1 MYTQRTGLRSR
12 SQHSPRQRRSSSL
25 LGRDT
30 TPSESSIATHAI
42 GGESSTDST
51 PFPTLALATFATP
64 APFALTDPDR
74 SGSAHSANT
83 DAIRR
88 GGERVVWRREPRRYS
103 VWGSTVV
110 EPILRETQH
119 RRDCAQRAPFA
130 RVKPAR
136 KITQNVRRSL
146 RRAVRAC
153 LPATVGEVQQAPAQ
167 HRARRTEVAVVS
179 SLEASVH
186 SVGNKYPSGEDGQE
200 RILRST
206 GVPSATPTGWR
217 YDQQAARQHTKWTKL
232 TYLDRLFATDGIP
245 ETSLQERAQPCR
257 SRALD
262 LQHQQQSS
270 HLAAPRKSRL
280 TGCGRRHC
288 KEVAMPDNNSPLVH
302 ARPCSTY
309 CLLNTA
315 AVTWE
320 KEEKTSRR
328 SASCKLNMLQQ
339 GHSPSTGRPGRRLT
353 GNSSDEHSTQRAAEV
368 DDGECQG
375 PAWGH
380 GLGLLGL
387 GRAYVRTRGV
397 AASHIGRR
405 RHARH
410 RTESRVASELFL
422 GSGTPQALSVNLK
435 LRKLPTP
442 VQDRSRRGSVTGGVL
457 QLETPGFVSDATLC
471 AAASFSGDS
480 LGLKFEGNTC
490 GRIAS
495 AESQILDWEQG
506 AEGTTVSPGVALR
519 YAAASSGRSRLYPD
533 GVRRSRLLRRVHHCR
548 SDLNLPMQPKVRLGS
563 SRITDRGQCARWQL
577 PFLGYP
583 ADTAMAKIEFQMDW
597 IHDASIYAWETGQKA
612 ESSPTG
618 SELEIVPH
626 KTECLGAHSES
637 HLRAYGGAYYAYCGG
652 PIFEG
657 ALPVTFAPSD
667 TQGPDTHL
675 DSDSGSFPGL
685 FHALILHRHD
695 TA

>member
-12 SQHSPRQRRSSSL
+12 SQHSPRQRRSSLL

-30 TPSESSIATHAI
+30 TPFESSIATHAI

-74 SGSAHSANT
+74 SGIAHSANT

-119 RRDCAQRAPFA
+119 RRDCAQRAPSA

-153 LPATVGEVQQAPAQ
+153 LPATAGELQQAPAQ

-179 SLEASVH
+179 SPEASVH
-186 SVGNKYPSGEDGQE
+186 SVG
-200 RILRST
+200 IST
-206 GVPSATPTGWR
+206 RPGRMAGSVYYEVLVWWR

-245 ETSLQERAQPCR
+245 ETSLQERAQPCC

-270 HLAAPRKSRL
+270 
-280 TGCGRRHC
+280 
-288 KEVAMPDNNSPLVH
+288 DNNSPLVH

-353 GNSSDEHSTQRAAEV
+353 GKSSDEHSTQRAAEV

-410 RTESRVASELFL
+410 RTESRVASESFP

-435 LRKLPTP
+435 LRKLSTP

-495 AESQILDWEQG
+495 AESQILDWEQ
-506 AEGTTVSPGVALR
+506 
-519 YAAASSGRSRLYPD
+519 
-533 GVRRSRLLRRVHHCR
+533 
-548 SDLNLPMQPKVRLGS
+548 VRLGS

-597 IHDASIYAWETGQKA
+597 IHDASIYARETGQKA

-626 KTECLGAHSES
+626 KTECLGAQSES
-637 HLRAYGGAYYAYCGG
+637 QLRAYGGAYYAYCGG